1 MASITQSFARWP
13 LEQLR
18 GFALAAVFLFLNGAT
33 AVAQSARAD
42 GLDVRAIRTEQ
53 GVVLAGSTRFDLSP
67 SIEEALLKG
76 VPVHFVYEADLMRE
90 RWYWTDRRVSSRSR
104 YLRLSHQLLTRK
116 WRLSS
121 STEAVGSSS
130 PQANIQQTYDSL
142 AEALAAIKRISR
154 WRIAESQDLEP
165 DAPYTV
171 VVRFRLD
178 LTQLPRPLQ
187 IGLTG
192 HSDWSINQVRTVS
205 LTEERSP

>member
-18 GFALAAVFLFLNGAT
+18 GFVLAAVFLFLNGAT

-192 HSDWSINQVRTVS
+192 QSDWSINQVRTVS